1 MIEPGNFRS
10 DPSGLRHFD
19 APGGIT
25 CGDMGTMLVA
35 ALRIH
40 EANPAPSWFWFNDT
54 PAPIIPGDTADTLA
68 DRWAKWRQAY
78 QSGKLLDEIKKLR
91 PN

>member
-19 APGGIT
+19 APGGT
-25 CGDMGTMLVA
+25 LLSDMLAT
-35 ALRIH
+35 ALRLH
-40 EANPAPSWFWFNDT
+40 EANPAPSWFWFNGT
-54 PAPIIPGDTADTLA
+54 PAPIIPGDTVDTLA
-68 DRWAKWRQAY
+68 DRWAKWRVAY
-78 QSGKLLDEIKKLR
+78 QSGRLLDELKKLR